1 MQMISDPSVLHQELD
16 PLDPSSHYIFKVI
29 ARTAAGDG
37 PPIEGRGAT
46 LLEGGDITAAC
57 LQRYPHD
64 LSFIHN
70 FHQFLIWVSLPFST
84 TSSRLC
90 VFPVPPSNITISSS
104 NTSVNLSW
112 VPGERDRNHGFH
124 VSYLRKSRKKHE
136 HHYNVWS

>member
-70 FHQFLIWVSLPFST
+70 SVPHLGFTSVLHNLFPSLCLP
-84 TSSRLC
+84 
-90 VFPVPPSNITISSS
+90 SSS
-104 NTSVNLSW
+104 IQ
-112 VPGERDRNHGFH
+112 
-124 VSYLRKSRKKHE
+124 
-136 HHYNVWS
+136 HHH